1 MAVAKKTKKTLTEA
15 EEIQLKF
22 EKTSNLY
29 LNSKLKPCMD
39 ACTIALETSPEH
51 IGFLNLLALAHWR
64 KADVKSQVKFAKKV
78 NELDPENS
86 IANMLLAVAY
96 SNTNGKEQEA
106 LKLFAACIDKDPENC
121 ELLRYRALTYVRLEE
136 LQGLPPKV
144 KEKYMMK
151 ADEDL
156 HKIME
161 LVGDDEEEKDFL
173 KVYNRS
179 FAQLYL
185 LKYMNAKN
193 DAEKAIELFE
203 SSNDASKKDRNV
215 LKEIKTHL
223 KKSVAEMKKQ

>member
-1 MAVAKKTKKTLTEA
+1 MAVAKKTKKTLTPA
-15 EEIQLKF
+15 EELQLKF

-39 ACTIALETSPEH
+39 ACTAALEGSPEH

-64 KADVKSQVKFAKKV
+64 KGDLKNQIKFAKKV
-78 NELDPENS
+78 NELDPEDTT
-86 IANMLLAVAY
+86 ANMLLAIAY
-96 SNTNGKEQEA
+96 SVTNGKEQEA
-106 LKLFAACIDKDPENC
+106 LKLFAACIEKEPENC
-121 ELLRYRALTYVRLEE
+121 ELLRHRALTYVRLED

-156 HKIME
+156 HTIMR
-161 LVGDDEEEKDFL
+161 LVGDNEEEKDYL
-173 KVYNRS
+173 RVYNRS

-203 SSNDASKKDRNV
+203 NHTEPPKKDRNI
-215 LKEIKTHL
+215 LKEIKAHL
-223 KKSVAEMKKQ
+223 KKSTAEMKKQ